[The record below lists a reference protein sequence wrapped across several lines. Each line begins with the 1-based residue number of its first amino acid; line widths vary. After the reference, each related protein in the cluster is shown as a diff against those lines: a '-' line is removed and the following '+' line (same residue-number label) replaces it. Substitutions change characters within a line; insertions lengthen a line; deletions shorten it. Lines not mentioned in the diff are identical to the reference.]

1 MKCCEILF
9 SKIKTEHS
17 LFDDIPCIEEMI
29 CMSGASVLIVAKS
42 ILANHGNINWTK
54 TWSVQL
60 QLDDGGEIT

>member
-17 LFDDIPCIEEMI
+17 LIDDIPCTEEMI
-29 CMSGASVLIVAKS
+29 CMSGALVLIVAKS

-54 TWSVQL
+54 AWRVQL
-60 QLDDGGEIT
+60 KSDGGGENT